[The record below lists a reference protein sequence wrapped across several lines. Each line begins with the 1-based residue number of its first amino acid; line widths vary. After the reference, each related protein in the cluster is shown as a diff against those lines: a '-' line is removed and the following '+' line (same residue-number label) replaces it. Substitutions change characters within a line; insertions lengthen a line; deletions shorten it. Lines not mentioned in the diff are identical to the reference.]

1 MTAREREFR
10 RRKITFRP
18 DEHEDI
24 GRKMSMFARVIGQD
38 LFQMLRVGLGRA
50 DEELVLLES
59 TASDRIAAWLL
70 SP

>member
-1 MTAREREFR
+1 
-10 RRKITFRP
+10 
-18 DEHEDI
+18 
-24 GRKMSMFARVIGQD
+24 MSMFARVIGQD